1 MAITNAQQYQQLVN
15 PPMKGKKRPGYRGE
29 DWATEPRTVSHP
41 HPGVASQYSAP
52 KSKPPSK
59 SKGPPGGGDKGM
71 HYSAPKTPSTHVRRG
86 PQEGWTE
93 QEVREAVRR
102 GEKKAPFVQ
111 MLKVLEDDARE
122 EKVEKFR
129 HKNINHP
136 LDKAMNYVPYIG
148 PIKRM
153 LGTTGGTRGFLLDKA
168 IKAQRGIFD
177 PNNPNYVGDIYSMT
191 EEEQEDLLSKYN
203 EMRGKNLID
212 AYGKELIKEPG
223 GEGGDTI
230 PMYAQLGYP
239 TQAAYLASQQ
249 APSIMDQEPELTPLE
264 QALANRTPYRFAAE
278 GGIMNGGR
286 TGYRNGND
294 VDPDDP
300 LHEVEPLIIPD
311 DADISPDD
319 FWAKRNKPSGIMMA
333 SNDTLFEAL
342 ELSFKQY
349 KEAGGIMS
357 RQEYFLEFLKKNPE
371 AFKPTKMAQG
381 GRIGYAGG
389 SSASDRYEAK
399 IKELMDKG
407 LSRELAEALVLSELS
422 SDAYTISDKKDGGRI
437 GYAGGD
443 VVGGE
448 FDFESARQMYGL
460 GKLVKKITKTVKKIA
475 KSPIGKAALLG
486 ATAFGIPG
494 TTFGGLFGRA
504 SFGNA
509 ARGFFGQEGIKAT
522 LFGLPSGLK
531 IAPPTKGWIGEGGNL
546 ALGSGKLGIGTLIA
560 GTSLLAGALTPEQE
574 AEAQTI
580 ADETGI
586 PIAEIRANPDQYLAR
601 RFKAEGGSMKE
612 PVAKKTM
619 PLLDMGGKEMDLR
632 EEGGFVP
639 IGRMEKADDVPAR
652 LSKNEFVFTA
662 DAVRNAGDG
671 DVDKGAEVMYNMMK
685 NLESGGDVSEESQGL
700 EGARKMFQ
708 TSQRLGEVI

>member
-15 PPMKGKKRPGYRGE
+15 PPMKGKKRPGYRG
-29 DWATEPRTVSHP
+29 VNP
-41 HPGVASQYSAP
+41 HEETSKAGNKPGYTSP
-52 KSKPPSK
+52 TTKSKKPSK
-59 SKGPPGGGDKGM
+59 S
-71 HYSAPKTPSTHVRRG
+71 KTPSTHVQTPRGPAELGITTSHVRRG
-86 PQEGWTE
+86 PREGWTE

-129 HKNINHP
+129 HKNINRP
-136 LDKAMNYVPYIG
+136 LDKALNFVPGIG
-148 PIKRM
+148 MVNRVAGPF
-153 LGTTGGTRGFLLDKA
+153 GTRGFLLDKV
-168 IKAQRGIFD
+168 IPAQRGIFD
-177 PNNPNYVGDIYSMT
+177 PKNPNYVGDIYSMT
-191 EEEQEDLLSKYN
+191 EEEQEDLLSKYD
-203 EMRGKNLID
+203 EKRRKNLID
-212 AYGKELIKEPG
+212 AYGKELIKEPEG
-223 GEGGDTI
+223 KGGDII

-249 APSIMDQEPELTPLE
+249 APSIMDQGPELTPLE

-286 TGYRNGND
+286 TGYKYGND

-300 LHEVEPLIIPD
+300 GHEGEPLIIPD

-319 FWAKRNKPSGIMMA
+319 FWGRKEKPSGIMMA
-333 SNDTLFEAL
+333 SYDYNDAMAEAFAAYKKAIEDGIIPPTMEFDEYL
-342 ELSFKQY
+342 ELMQGK
-349 KEAGGIMS
+349 KETAPQGI
-357 RQEYFLEFLKKNPE
+357 Q
-371 AFKPTKMAQG
+371 MA
-381 GRIGYAGG
+381 
-389 SSASDRYEAK
+389 
-399 IKELMDKG
+399 
-407 LSRELAEALVLSELS
+407 AE
-422 SDAYTISDKKDGGRI
+422 GGRI

-509 ARGFFGQEGIKAT
+509 ARGLFGQEGIKAT
-522 LFGLPSGLK
+522 LFGLPSGLNK
-531 IAPPTKGWIGEGGNL
+531 IAPPTKGWIGEGGKL

-560 GTSLLAGALTPEQE
+560 GTSLLSGVLTPEQE